1 MSLGALGVIAAVTL
15 RCVPAFRLRHTDQPE
30 PLEPVLEELQER
42 ADAHDHFE
50 FWTFPHADV
59 ALTRTLDRT
68 DDPPDKPGRASA
80 YVCDVVMDNH
90 AFRADQRGRASA
102 SRARSRG

>member
-1 MSLGALGVIAAVTL
+1 ML
-15 RCVPAFRLRHTDQPE
+15 D
-30 PLEPVLEELQER
+30 ELQER

-59 ALTRTLDRT
+59 ALTRTHDRT

-80 YVCDVVMDNH
+80 YVE
-90 AFRADQRGRASA
+90 RRR
-102 SRARSRG
+102 